1 MLLLPL
7 LSFLYMFVQPIFAT
21 LSDIVIYS
29 PTGNVDAAKQLA
41 QKFKEAVEK
50 KYWERVERLKSQ
62 MRGEDD
68 WEELAEGATPK
79 PKRTSPL
86 LIPVTSIVLISFFSS
101 STLSF

>member
-1 MLLLPL
+1 
-7 LSFLYMFVQPIFAT
+7 MFVQPIFAT

-86 LIPVTSIVLISFFSS
+86 LISVTSVVLISAFSS

>member
-1 MLLLPL
+1 M
-7 LSFLYMFVQPIFAT
+7 SVQPIFAT

-62 MRGEDD
+62 MRGEED

-86 LIPVTSIVLISFFSS
+86 LIPVTFIVLISSLTS
-101 STLSF
+101 LTLSF